1 MKMQFRDFV
10 FPSNPSSVEVQS
22 SANVKHK
29 PIFSTDG
36 KTENVSVNPV
46 VIRGNGCFYGEE
58 GENHCLYLQHLLKTR
73 ASGHLLLPSSAG
85 FTAFLTEF
93 QYSKSSKK
101 SGVSYSFVFTEDCG
115 GKAET
120 RSFRSTV
127 AEKGENAFIIA
138 NRCDVS
144 VDDIMRL
151 NDFENPFSI
160 TEGDRV
166 VIR

>member
-10 FPSNPSSVEVQS
+10 FPSNPSAVEVQS

-29 PIFSTDG
+29 AVFETDG

-46 VIRGNGCFYGEE
+46 IIRGSGRFYGEE
-58 GENHCLYLQHLLKTR
+58 SENHCLYLQHLLKTR

-85 FTAFLTEF
+85 FVAYLTEL
-93 QYSKSSKK
+93 QYSKSSDK
-101 SGVSYSFVFTEDCG
+101 SGVSYSFVFTEDCT
-115 GKAET
+115 GKSEA
-120 RSFRSTV
+120 RSFDETV
-127 AEKGENAFIIA
+127 AGKDENAFIIA
-138 NRCDVS
+138 NRCGVT

-160 TEGDRV
+160 AEGDRV
-166 VIR
+166 VLR